1 MKNTEEMIVK
11 IRISARYMLA
21 AIALALIVWRPAV
34 IESSSMT
41 MTSYYPAPYG
51 GYNQLLAT
59 GQAYLGDS
67 SSFSSVVKDD
77 SASSVAVYMAR
88 NGGKICVGSSNSGAG
103 KCPGTGTGA
112 RGDLHVYGDS
122 YFGYPKEGHDS
133 SVYTSTFTG
142 VVSMAGEVHLSHF
155 KGKVLVGSGF
165 SGNPYTDTYYGMVSN
180 IPIGTNKWIYVGQGG
195 GTNTYTNPIQKGSSD
210 NSNYGILV
218 NAGGTGDSYVPNGG
232 IGVMYGNYSVGMS
245 VSGAEAIVGGKNN
258 THLNLIAGGYTGLR
272 MASTGNSP
280 TLTVYGPT
288 YFNGA
293 TYFLNTITLNNS
305 VDQDGKGTV
314 NAQVKGLC
322 YQKVYGMA
330 DSTSCAIGYTLIG
343 FVPNDGIGGRD
354 NNAVSRGMFYVGSVN
369 DASTHVGVGSGKT
382 DVGYSNPH
390 VIGAGWLTC
399 CAIDLPVVG

>member
-11 IRISARYMLA
+11 IRISARYILA

-34 IESSSMT
+34 IESASMT

-67 SSFSSVVKDD
+67 SSFSSVVENS
-77 SASSVAVYMAR
+77 SADSVAVYMAR
-88 NGGKICVGSSNSGAG
+88 NGGKICVGSSNNGVG

-112 RGDLHVYGDS
+112 RGDLHVYGNS
-122 YFGYPKEGHDS
+122 YFGYPKEGQDS

-142 VVSMAGEVHLSHF
+142 VVRMAGEVHLSRF

-165 SGNPYTDTYYGMVSN
+165 SGDPYTNTYYGMVSN

-195 GTNTYTNPIQKGSSD
+195 GSNTYTNPIQKGSND

-218 NAGGTGDSYVPNGG
+218 NAGGVGESYVPNGG

-245 VSGAEAIVGGKNN
+245 VDSSAEARIGGKNN
-258 THLNLIAGGYTGLR
+258 THLNLTAGGYTGLR
-272 MASTGNSP
+272 IASTGNTP
-280 TLTVYGPT
+280 TLTVYGTT
-288 YFNGA
+288 YFNAA
-293 TYFLNTITLNNS
+293 TYFQNTITLNNA
-305 VDQDGKGTV
+305 VAGTV
-314 NAQVKGLC
+314 NALVKGLC
-322 YQKVYGMA
+322 YQKVYGMS
-330 DSTSCAIGYTLIG
+330 DTSSCAAGYTLIG
-343 FVPNDGIGGRD
+343 FVPNDGISGGF
-354 NNAVSRGMFYVGSVN
+354 NAQNARGMFYVGSTNAIQPHGGMYADVK
-369 DASTHVGVGSGKT
+369 A

-390 VIGAGWLTC
+390 VLAGGWLTC

>member
-11 IRISARYMLA
+11 IRISARYILA

-34 IESSSMT
+34 IESASMT

-67 SSFSSVVKDD
+67 SSFSSVVENA

-88 NGGKICVGSSNSGAG
+88 NGGKICVGSSNSGVG

-112 RGDLHVYGDS
+112 RGDLHVYGNS

-133 SVYTSTFTG
+133 AVYTSTFTG
-142 VVSMAGEVHLSHF
+142 IVRMAGEVHLSRF
-155 KGKVLVGSGF
+155 KGKVMVGSGF
-165 SGNPYTDTYYGMVSN
+165 SGDPYTDTYYGMVSN

-195 GTNTYTNPIQKGSSD
+195 GSNTYTNPIQKGSSD

-218 NAGGTGDSYVPNGG
+218 NAGGTGDSYIPNGG

-245 VSGAEAIVGGKNN
+245 VSSNEATIGGKNN
-258 THLNLIAGGYTGLR
+258 THLNLTAGGYTGIR
-272 MASTGNSP
+272 IASTGDTP

-288 YFNGA
+288 YFNAA
-293 TYFLNTITLNNS
+293 TYFQNTITLNNA
-305 VDQDGKGTV
+305 VAGTV

-322 YQKVYGMA
+322 YQKVYGM
-330 DSTSCAIGYTLIG
+330 DDNTYCASGYTLIG
-343 FVPNDGIGGRD
+343 FVPNDGLGGRD
-354 NNAVSRGMFYVGSVN
+354 NNANARGMFYVGSVN
-369 DASTHVGVGSGKT
+369 AVTPGVSDGKA

-390 VIGAGWLTC
+390 VVAGGWLTC